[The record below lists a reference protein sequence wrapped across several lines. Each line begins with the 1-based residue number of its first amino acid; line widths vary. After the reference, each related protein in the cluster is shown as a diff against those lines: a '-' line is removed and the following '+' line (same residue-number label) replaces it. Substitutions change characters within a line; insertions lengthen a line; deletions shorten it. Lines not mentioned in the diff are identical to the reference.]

1 MSFLKEMTYLRTL
14 NLKPEKL
21 IAVLSVLNNTGRK
34 HKFRMILSYNYA
46 VAVHDQSF
54 QTNRSVY
61 QRQPLLMF
69 PTIKVFHT
77 LEYLLPIVCN
87 FGKFYLLLDG
97 RSQKKLESC

>member
-21 IAVLSVLNNTGRK
+21 ISALRVLNNTGRK
-34 HKFRMILSYNYA
+34 HEVRMILSYNYI

-61 QRQPLLMF
+61 QM
-69 PTIKVFHT
+69 TASIDVS
-77 LEYLLPIVCN
+77 N
-87 FGKFYLLLDG
+87 
-97 RSQKKLESC
+97 S